1 MRVGQIERQDALVS
15 KASADPPVVATD
27 GGGYKEHG
35 HLSMMLVEVSL
46 FRQLLRKEPLFC
58 TRTHF
63 ICCKVE
69 RVITVVA
76 EDCLSLCV
84 VFCKP

>member
-1 MRVGQIERQDALVS
+1 MGQVERQDALVS

-35 HLSMMLVEVSL
+35 HLCWSRFHYSGSCEEKNLC
-46 FRQLLRKEPLFC
+46 F

-84 VFCKP
+84 VFC

>member
-1 MRVGQIERQDALVS
+1 MGQIERQDALVS

-35 HLSMMLVEVSL
+35 HLCMMLVEVSL
-46 FRQLLRKEPLFC
+46 FRQLRRKEPLFF

-84 VFCKP
+84 VFC

>member
-1 MRVGQIERQDALVS
+1 MGQIERQDALVS

-27 GGGYKEHG
+27 GGARA
-35 HLSMMLVEVSL
+35 LMLVEVSL
-46 FRQLLRKEPLFC
+46 FRQLRRKEPLFF

-84 VFCKP
+84 VFC